1 MFSPAA
7 KLDAITSAVMFA
19 GLKLMW
25 LKVYPV
31 PKEGAHFYYSLG
43 RKLYRRT
50 ARLICA
56 YCNRM
61 KLSVIPA
68 I

>member
-1 MFSPAA
+1 LSPAA
-7 KLDAITSAVMFA
+7 KLDAITNAVMFA

-31 PKEGAHFYYSLG
+31 PKEVVHFLIAK
-43 RKLYRRT
+43 KLYRRT